1 MALSFDLS
9 VDQPRLFEDL
19 EERAQNF
26 KPVLKRWAGFLKA
39 QSRAK
44 FEGGLAPL
52 AQSTLEKYQH
62 TRTSKV
68 TAAGKVRTSYAKNL
82 ARQLRRR
89 EGGRALNAAL
99 ERLKAGDLSADTGGN
114 KALARL
120 QKALGRAAEGK
131 RVGGDRR
138 KSAGHKILGKLI
150 GALVGSISGDT
161 ATVKNAARFSKVQ
174 NEGGPVGHG
183 AVLPARTT
191 LEVTQADAAVLAEI
205 VVDHLLGGDK

>member
-9 VDQPRLFEDL
+9 LDQPRLFDDL
-19 EERAQNF
+19 AERAQNF
-26 KPVLKRWAGFLKA
+26 KPVLKRWTGFLKA
-39 QSRAK
+39 QSKAK
-44 FEGGLAPL
+44 FDGALAPL
-52 AQSTLEKYQH
+52 AQSTIEKYAH

-99 ERLKAGDLSADTGGN
+99 ERLKSGDLGADTGGN

-120 QKALGRAAEGK
+120 QKALTRAAEGK

-138 KSAGHKILGKLI
+138 KLQGHKILGKLV
-150 GALVGSISGDT
+150 GALVGSINGDS
-161 ATVKNAARFSKVQ
+161 ATVRNAARFSKAQ
-174 NEGGPVGHG
+174 NEGATVGHG

-191 LEVTQADAAVLAEI
+191 LEVTQGDGAVLAEI
-205 VVDHLLGGDK
+205 VIDHLLGGDK